1 MAVIDFIFQGV
12 DEVSGVAGGISD
24 SLGALG
30 GVAGGVLTAGL
41 AAATA
46 ATGALVVAGG
56 LALSSAMENEVAQ
69 ADLAQV
75 LQSTAGA
82 AGLTQEAANDLATQ
96 FMDLA
101 GGSDDVILGI
111 ETIGLRSG
119 QIAAKDMPGFIE
131 AVLDLGTVMGSTEGA
146 AQLLARAQDDPVS
159 AFNRVQKATGAYD
172 SELEEQ
178 IKTLTEASDKAGAVD
193 LIMGKLAETTGGAAA
208 ARAETLSGKWSI
220 LKGHIGEALET
231 MGGPLL
237 TNATTLF
244 DNVLKPAIPIV
255 DSLAQSFSE
264 RLGAVPFESIFA
276 AAKTALGNF
285 LIAIT
290 PITTAARGLADAF
303 IASMPMIQGTV
314 QDMVNF
320 VIAQVNILSPTLIG
334 NITTVLTQLTAFW
347 QTHGTTIMAVVDV
360 AFRFIAA
367 TVGVVINNIV
377 GVVAIG
383 TALLNGNFALA
394 GETWKATVA
403 ASLNAILSIVGSN
416 LSAFIA
422 SWSGTWNLAVTIVST
437 IWGNIQAAISAALV
451 SLSSTVISGLWNV
464 IGAIGGM
471 AGEFV
476 SVGSNLVAGL
486 VQGWL
491 SGVGGLIGAVVGA
504 VKDAIDAGNS
514 AAGNASPSKITR
526 MTGLNMMRGLG
537 GGVVEG
543 TREVVSAMQTS
554 VKTISTV
561 VNQNLTINSNGN
573 PSIPLEFQ
581 RSQQRATAG
590 AMR

>member
-1 MAVIDFIFQGV
+1 MAVIDFIFHGV
-12 DEVSGVAGGISD
+12 DEVSGVAGNISD

-56 LALSSAMENEVAQ
+56 LALSSAMENEIAQ

-75 LQSTAGA
+75 LESTAGA

-101 GGSDDVILGI
+101 GGSDDVVLGI

-119 QIAAKDMPGFIE
+119 QIAAKDMPQFIQS
-131 AVLDLGTVMGSTEGA
+131 VLDLGTVMGSTEGA

-178 IKTLTEASDKAGAVD
+178 IKTLTEAGDKAGAVN
-193 LIMGKLAETTGGAAA
+193 LIMGKLSETTGGAAA

-237 TNATTLF
+237 ENATTLF
-244 DNVLKPAIPIV
+244 DNVLKPSIPIV

-264 RLGAVPFESIFA
+264 RLGAIPFESIFSS
-276 AAKTALGNF
+276 AKTALGNF
-285 LIAIT
+285 MIAIA

-303 IASMPMIQGTV
+303 IVSMPMIQATV
-314 QDMVNF
+314 QDMANF
-320 VIAQVNILSPTLIG
+320 VIAQINILSPTLIG
-334 NITTVLTQLTAFW
+334 NITTTLNSLTTFW
-347 QTHGTTIMAVVDV
+347 QAHGASIMATVDI

-367 TVGVVINNIV
+367 TVGGTITLISGIISAGLQVIN
-377 GVVAIG
+377 GDFSG
-383 TALLNGNFALA
+383 A
-394 GETWKATVA
+394 GATIQATVGA
-403 ASLNAILSIVGSN
+403 FMNAILSIVGSN
-416 LSAFIA
+416 LATFTA
-422 SWSGTWNLAVTIVST
+422 SWAGTWGLAVTIVTT
-437 IWGNIQAAISAALV
+437 IWGNIQGAISAALV
-451 SLSSTVISGLWNV
+451 SVSSTVINGLWSV
-464 IGAIGGM
+464 VGAINGL
-471 AGEFV
+471 AGEFF
-476 SVGSNLVAGL
+476 SAGANLVAGL

-504 VKDAIDAGNS
+504 VSDAIAAGNS
-514 AAGNASPSKITR
+514 AAGNASPSKKTHL
-526 MTGLNMMRGLG
+526 TGLNLMRGLG
-537 GGVVEG
+537 IGVREG
-543 TREVVSAMQTS
+543 APDVVSSVQTS
-554 VKTISTV
+554 VKNIRTV
-561 VNQNLTINSNGN
+561 INQNLTINSSGTPN
-573 PSIPLEFQ
+573 IPIEFQ